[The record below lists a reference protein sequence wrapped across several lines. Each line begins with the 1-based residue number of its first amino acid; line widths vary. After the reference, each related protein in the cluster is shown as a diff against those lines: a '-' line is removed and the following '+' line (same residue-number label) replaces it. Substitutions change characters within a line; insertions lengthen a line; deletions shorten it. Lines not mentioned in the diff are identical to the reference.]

1 MHAVTFPS
9 AFTVLLKEGIVSNV
23 VVEMMFLIC
32 DIINQILLKIF
43 ILLFFY
49 FSILLFFY
57 FSILLFLQKKINL
70 YRFT

>member
-9 AFTVLLKEGIVSNV
+9 AFTVLLKEGIVTNV

-49 FSILLFFY
+49 FSILLF
-57 FSILLFLQKKINL
+57 LQKKINL